1 MLRTLPVFSAG
12 LSKCSGASEVT
23 LYCAD
28 LHTIPGPYFLKDW
41 IHKHG
46 CCVPVCRMLLWGGS
60 RISITCCVHFFDR
73 MKNQFIHYIIYHIS
87 YIIYHISYIIYHI
100 TPHHIISI
108 MSNHIISYHIISY
121 HIYHV
126 IYNPWCVFPVPC
138 LWLPEVYCSVLGR
151 LAGPAERCSWR
162 FFLGGVLVKWEKNR
176 GITWR
181 THHESWFFDVNFVV
195 ILDVAGDLLIFASK
209 MSSMRSFQWHGAG
222 AEEFQR
228 RSHWAFA
235 EGIGRQWLAVGRPSQ
250 MATVKDFKR
259 SNFMKYR

>member
-46 CCVPVCRMLLWGGS
+46 CCVPVCRMLLWGSS

-73 MKNQFIHYIIYHIS
+73 MKNQFIIYTL
-87 YIIYHISYIIYHI
+87 YHISYIIYHI
-100 TPHHIISI
+100 TPRHIISI
-108 MSNHIISYHIISY
+108 MSNHIISY

-126 IYNPWCVFPVPC
+126 IYNPWCVFPVPR

-162 FFLGGVLVKWEKNR
+162 FFLGGFL
-176 GITWR
+176 
-181 THHESWFFDVNFVV
+181 
-195 ILDVAGDLLIFASK
+195 
-209 MSSMRSFQWHGAG
+209 
-222 AEEFQR
+222 
-228 RSHWAFA
+228 
-235 EGIGRQWLAVGRPSQ
+235 
-250 MATVKDFKR
+250 
-259 SNFMKYR
+259 